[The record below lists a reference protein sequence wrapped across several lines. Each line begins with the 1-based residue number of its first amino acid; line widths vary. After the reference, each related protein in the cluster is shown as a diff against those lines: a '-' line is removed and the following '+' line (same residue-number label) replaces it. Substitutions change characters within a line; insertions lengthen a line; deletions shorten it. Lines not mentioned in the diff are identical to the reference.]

1 MVYYSAMP
9 IYEYKCRSC
18 GHQFEKIVKISE
30 SPDCESCNS
39 ADLEKLFNA
48 PGIRTAKS
56 KRLSESGER
65 QDKNK
70 VHKELKVAESDF
82 LKKEMNP
89 DHSH

>member
-1 MVYYSAMP
+1 MVYYSVMP

-39 ADLEKLFNA
+39 ADLEKIFNA

-56 KRLSESGER
+56 QRRSGANERL
-65 QDKNK
+65 DKSK
-70 VHKELKVAESDF
+70 VHKDLKVAESDF
-82 LKKEMNP
+82 LKKELSH

>member
-1 MVYYSAMP
+1 MP

-18 GHQFEKIVKISE
+18 GHQFEKIVKFSE
-30 SPDCESCNS
+30 TPNCASCESS
-39 ADLEKLFNA
+39 DLEKLINA

-56 KRLSESGER
+56 RRRPEAQERSARSG
-65 QDKNK
+65 

-82 LKKEMNP
+82 LKKELSH